1 MTSNVDLAPGNPNT
15 LFVCSCVDYRA
26 ITQVKKRFVETARNR
41 SHRFLFCL
49 YVGFGFR

>member
-1 MTSNVDLAPGNPNT
+1 MTSNVDLASGNPNT